1 MKKFEFDISIPAS
14 TQVEATEKMKA
25 LVCILNSLTREELI
39 KVAQVVS
46 NPVQLSIIK
55 AKLL

>member
-1 MKKFEFDISIPAS
+1 MRKFEYDITVNAT
-14 TQVEATEKMKA
+14 TQAEADIKMKA
-25 LVCILNSLTREELI
+25 LVTILNKLTTEELQ

-46 NPVQLSIIK
+46 NPVQLAVIK